1 MEAQAA
7 GRVHRLGQTKE
18 VFIRRIA
25 FRDSVETM
33 VVAVQSAV
41 KAGNLSKFEWVRVQN
56 LIVRQ
61 PVMTDE
67 VKSILR
73 AHGMHQPHAATT
85 PKPDFTDGAETCGR
99 CGRKCRLEECAPAAA
114 AAAASGSS
122 SSDESAAAQG
132 SGSGG
137 GGSSTA
143 TGSSSAGAATGI

>member
-56 LIVRQ
+56 LLVRR

-67 VKSILR
+67 VKNILR
-73 AHGMHQPHAATT
+73 SHGMHQPHAATT

-99 CGRKCRLEECAPAAA
+99 CGRKCRLEECAPAAT
-114 AAAASGSS
+114 AASGSS
-122 SSDESAAAQG
+122 SSDGSAAAQG
-132 SGSGG
+132 SASGG

-143 TGSSSAGAATGI
+143 TGSSSAGAATGV